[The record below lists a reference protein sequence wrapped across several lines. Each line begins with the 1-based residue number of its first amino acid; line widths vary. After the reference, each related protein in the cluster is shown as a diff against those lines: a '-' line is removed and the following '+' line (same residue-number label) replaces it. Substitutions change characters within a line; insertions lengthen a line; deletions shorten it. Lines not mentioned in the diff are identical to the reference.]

1 MTPWT
6 TTPSFWSASH
16 HGLMAF
22 DADAQNLVG
31 VALPPIVGG
40 ENLDLAVPTVAGA
53 LHHGADRAQIDHAVA
68 HHAAVEQQIGGGH
81 QPIVDVVGEDVFPG
95 ARDLLREVRIP
106 PDVIGVDDDTG
117 AVAQFV

>member
-1 MTPWT
+1 MTGWT
-6 TTPSFWSASH
+6 TTPSCWSASH
-16 HGLMAF
+16 HGLMPL

-40 ENLDLAVPTVAGA
+40 EDLDLAVAAVAGA

-81 QPIVDVVGEDVFPG
+81 EPIVDVVGEDVFAG
-95 ARDLLREVRIP
+95 ARDLPFEVRIP
-106 PDVIGVDDDTG
+106 PDVIGVDG
-117 AVAQFV
+117 NAG